1 MNPESP
7 DAPFFSVVIT
17 TYNRSDIL
25 MRALRSVL
33 DQDFPSYE
41 VVVADDGSTDDTPAV
56 LADCTDPRLRTVRI
70 ANGGISA
77 SKNAGGK
84 AARGRYLV
92 FLDDDDEALPGWLAR
107 FAQLIEETDC
117 AIAWCGGSIKSP
129 GAPTATVL
137 PAPLGACF
145 DDFRGIQLVGT
156 FALDREV
163 FLSVGGFREGLAAS
177 TLSEFFLRLLPYCTA
192 QGLRVADRPDVGALI
207 HQESAAQ
214 RTARSPKKLADSL
227 STIIELHRE
236 RLERSPDF
244 FANCC
249 AVAGVNLARMGQ
261 FSDGRRMFTMAIRAR
276 PRSWKNGAR
285 LLLTLAPPVA
295 ARVWNTRAYHD
306 AMAKGRSPA
315 PPVEQAGG

>member
-25 MRALRSVL
+25 MRALNSAL
-33 DQDFPSYE
+33 DQDFPNFE

-56 LADCTDPRLRTVRI
+56 LASCTDPRLRTVRI
-70 ANGGISA
+70 PNGGISA

-92 FLDDDDEALPGWLAR
+92 FLDDDDEALPGWLTR
-107 FAQLIEETDC
+107 FAQVIEQNEC
-117 AIAWCGGSIKSP
+117 AIAWCGGSVTSP
-129 GAPTATVL
+129 GATIATVV

-156 FALDREV
+156 FALDRGV
-163 FLSVGGFREGLAAS
+163 FLAVGGFREGLAAS
-177 TLSEFFLRLLPYCTA
+177 TLSEFFLRLLPYCTD
-192 QGLRVADRPDVGALI
+192 QGLRVVDRPDVGVLI
-207 HQESAAQ
+207 HQEPAAQ

-236 RLERSPDF
+236 RMERSPEF

-249 AVAGVNLARMGQ
+249 AVAAVNLARMGK
-261 FSDGRRMFTMAIRAR
+261 FRDGRRMMRMALRAR
-276 PRSWKNGAR
+276 PGAKNFAR
-285 LLLTLAPPVA
+285 FFLMLVPPLA
-295 ARVWNTRAYHD
+295 ARVWHTSEYQEAAARA
-306 AMAKGRSPA
+306 RSA
-315 PPVEQAGG
+315 PSPTEHAG